1 MRLLLLTRAA
11 WAPALL
17 LLLLGSPASAQ
28 DFVPP
33 DLTRFT
39 GTWLWVESQGLVA
52 TSTPQ
57 VKGASRTLQLQSDLT
72 YEFHQYQGTRD
83 SLLCKGIFSVG
94 ESSETGG
101 SEVVTTLDFDGWY
114 ETYEKRMLVSFEGP
128 DTLDL
133 VGVACASCPE
143 HAFVRG
149 RSALFT
155 AEVRRGQG
163 YRRGLWDGLSFELR
177 PRDHGWEM
185 TVLDSARGTENLARI
200 TTSAA
205 SGPDPRLLEGA
216 QFRES
221 SSRGAKGKASKDG
234 PAWLKV
240 RRFQFSRVSARKD
253 AAGEGEDLDPPGH
266 GTLTV
271 EHLKLSKASAGTPQ
285 DIESIRFTTLIEEV
299 RGWAGTAGT
308 ARDST

>member
-11 WAPALL
+11 WAAGLL

-57 VKGASRTLQLQSDLT
+57 VKGASRTLQLQSDLM
-72 YEFHQYQGTRD
+72 
-83 SLLCKGIFSVG
+83 
-94 ESSETGG
+94 
-101 SEVVTTLDFDGWY
+101 VTTLDFDGWY

-285 DIESIRFTTLIEEV
+285 EIESIRFTTLIEEV